1 MFREDYLIRLI
12 QQVAEALRRI
22 MGLRQR
28 GDYQAALT
36 ACGELYD
43 DLTTVPREISDS
55 LDSHTFADLLGT
67 ADKIR
72 ALALLFWEEAR
83 IHEAT
88 GDPLAARALYVRAH
102 ELFLEARARASA
114 GPEDESAILELSR
127 FAPARD
133 LAPRYRAGA

>member
-36 ACGELYD
+36 ASGELYD
-43 DLTTVPREISDS
+43 DLTTVPRPISDS
-55 LDSHTFADLLGT
+55 LDSRTFATLLGT

-83 IHEAT
+83 IHEAK
-88 GDPLAARALYVRAH
+88 GDPVTAKARYVRAH
-102 ELFLEARARASA
+102 ELFLEARARAA
-114 GPEDESAILELSR
+114 AAEDDSAILELSH

-133 LAPRYRAGA
+133 LDPRYRAGS

>member
-36 ACGELYD
+36 ASGELYD
-43 DLTTVPREISDS
+43 DLTTVPREISNS
-55 LDSHTFADLLGT
+55 LDSYTFANLLGT
-67 ADKIR
+67 ADKLR

-83 IHEAT
+83 IHEAK
-88 GDPLAARALYVRAH
+88 GDPLAAKALYVRAH
-102 ELFLEARARASA
+102 ELFLEARARAA
-114 GPEDESAILELSR
+114 APEDDSAILELSH